1 MKKPLVGIVPLV
13 DEDRESLWMLPGYME
28 GLTQAGAIP
37 VMLPLTADREDLARL
52 VEELDGVL
60 LSGGHD
66 VDPAVYGE
74 KTLPQCGVPCT
85 PRDEMEKILLELA
98 LEGDKPVLGICRG
111 LQFLNA
117 ALGGTL
123 YQDIPTQRPSQ
134 LEHHQTPPYDRPVH
148 QVRLKQDGPL
158 AELLDTEALEVNSYH
173 HQGIKTLASGLEEM
187 ARAEDGLIEAV
198 WMPGKRFVWGVQWHP
213 EFSWKT
219 QEASRRI
226 LKAFVRAAEKA

>member
-13 DEDRESLWMLPGYME
+13 DEERESLWMLPGYME

-74 KTLPQCGVPCT
+74 KPLPQCGVPCT
-85 PRDEMEKILLELA
+85 PRDEMEQILLELT
-98 LEGDKPVLGICRG
+98 LEQDKPVLGICRG
-111 LQFLNA
+111 IQFLNA

-123 YQDIPTQRPSQ
+123 YQDIPTQRPSH
-134 LEHHQTPPYDRPVH
+134 LEHHQTPPYDQPVH
-148 QVRLKQDGPL
+148 RVELKREGPL
-158 AELLDTEALEVNSYH
+158 ARLLEAETLEVNSYH
-173 HQGIKTLASGLEEM
+173 HQGIKTLATGLEEM

>member
-13 DEDRESLWMLPGYME
+13 DEERESLWMLPGYME

-52 VEELDGVL
+52 IEELDGVL

-66 VDPAVYGE
+66 VDPAIYGE
-74 KTLPQCGVPCT
+74 EPLPQSGVPCT

-98 LEGDKPVLGICRG
+98 LEQDMPVLGICRG
-111 LQFLNA
+111 IQFLNA

-123 YQDIPTQRPSQ
+123 YQDIPTQRPSD

-148 QVRLKQDGPL
+148 RVQLKRESPL
-158 AELLDTEALEVNSYH
+158 AKLLGTETLEVNSYH
-173 HQGIKTLASGLEEM
+173 HQGIKTLAPGLEEM

>member
-13 DEDRESLWMLPGYME
+13 DEERESLWMLPGYME

-37 VMLPLTADREDLARL
+37 VMLPLTEDQEDLARL

-60 LSGGHD
+60 FSGGHD
-66 VDPAVYGE
+66 VDPALYGE
-74 KTLPQCGVPCT
+74 GPLPQCGTPCT
-85 PRDEMEKILLELA
+85 ARDKMEKILVELA
-98 LEGDKPVLGICRG
+98 LEQDKPVLGICRG
-111 LQFLNA
+111 IQFLNA

-123 YQDIPTQRPSQ
+123 YQDIPTQRPSD

-148 QVRLKQDGPL
+148 RVQLKRESPL
-158 AELLDTEALEVNSYH
+158 AKLLGTETLEVNSYH
-173 HQGIKTLASGLEEM
+173 HQGIKTLAPGLEEM

-219 QEASRRI
+219 QEASRKI
-226 LKAFVRAAEKA
+226 LKAFVRAAEKG

>member
-13 DEDRESLWMLPGYME
+13 DEERESLWMLPGYME

-52 VEELDGVL
+52 IEELDGVL

-66 VDPAVYGE
+66 VDPAIYGE
-74 KTLPQCGVPCT
+74 EPLPQCGVPCT

-98 LEGDKPVLGICRG
+98 LEQDMPVLGICRG
-111 LQFLNA
+111 IQFLNA

-123 YQDIPTQRPSQ
+123 YQDIPTQRPSD
-134 LEHHQTPPYDRPVH
+134 LEHHQTPPYDQPIHRVE
-148 QVRLKQDGPL
+148 LKQEGPL
-158 AELLDTEALEVNSYH
+158 ARLLEAEALEVNSYH
-173 HQGIKTLASGLEEM
+173 HQGIKTLAPGLEEM

-226 LKAFVRAAEKA
+226 LKAFVRAAEKG